1 MSLVDIF
8 SKKPKI
14 ENTSLQRILPR
25 MKEWKKDTVCAST
38 NRNCSLCGK
47 YNLMRYSFYGWNK
60 KYQRLPE
67 LLYLKKCPK
76 CNCYIGMTIDILHS
90 K

>member
-14 ENTSLQRILPR
+14 ENTSLQRILTR
-25 MKEWKKDTVCAST
+25 MKEWQKDTARVST
-38 NRNCSLCGK
+38 HRNCSLCGK